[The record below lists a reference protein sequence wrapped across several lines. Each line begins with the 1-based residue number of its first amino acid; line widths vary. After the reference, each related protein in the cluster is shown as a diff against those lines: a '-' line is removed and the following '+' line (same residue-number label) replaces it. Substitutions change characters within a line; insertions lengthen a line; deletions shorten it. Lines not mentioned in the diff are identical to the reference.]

1 MGFDHPASVLQR
13 LSMGKHCY
21 IVRVKGKL
29 AGYGWITY
37 DTEDIG
43 EFGVS
48 IRLNEG
54 EAYIWDCA
62 TLPAYRGQ
70 RLYPALLTHMFGEL
84 QCAGFRQ
91 VWIGTTRDNLPSQ
104 WGIARVGCQPIVEI
118 ILCQDG
124 RYATRS
130 LSGVHYKALHYT
142 PCLSEV
148 CNATPSLHSH

>member
-1 MGFDHPASVLQR
+1 MSTEQMYGRREQGMTSPSEIDVLGLLWMLQLDRPRPCKQESRIPATFQRAGPEHATELAQAMGFDHPASVLQR

-70 RLYPALLTHMFGEL
+70 RSSVLAFGKFGLAQPETI
-84 QCAGFRQ
+84 C
-91 VWIGTTRDNLPSQ
+91 LPS
-104 WGIARVGCQPIVEI
+104 GA
-118 ILCQDG
+118 
-124 RYATRS
+124 
-130 LSGVHYKALHYT
+130 
-142 PCLSEV
+142 
-148 CNATPSLHSH
+148 